1 MPPGRLASQTAGS
14 SGSRSVADAPGFPRC
29 VAGRCVA
36 NADHN
41 VWPPPR
47 DHNGQPVPFLVGAN
61 VRRVR
66 APPGP
71 SDPVA
76 LRPSDPARSA
86 ALTPA
91 ERGSRPFPARPRT
104 ARYAQAMTRSLRAWL
119 VRASLRHPPA
129 PDPCGVSRR
138 RRRPRRLRG
147 GRDPRRVLRS
157 RLGVHDRRP
166 PARRLPGSR
175 GAAAHQLPGQGAR
188 QRGLGPELHDG
199 RARRARRRGHRRRP
213 LRRGDLGARGL
224 VRAHGGRVRGGGPR
238 PDEDAQVLQAERDRR
253 QPHREAVDGRRDRGR
268 EGWPAAR
275 RAGQQRRRAHDRDLA
290 RGPGRTRC
298 SCCSR
303 PTSAT
308 PP

>member
-41 VWPPPR
+41 VWPRPMGSQWPTRPGSRGCERQARAGTAGTIGPR
-47 DHNGQPVPFLVGAN
+47 RPATIG
-61 VRRVR
+61 
-66 APPGP
+66 PG
-71 SDPVA
+71 
-76 LRPSDPARSA
+76 RSA
-86 ALTPA
+86 APTPA

-119 VRASLRHPPA
+119 VRASLRPRLPRTVA
-129 PDPCGVSRR
+129 VFLGR
-138 RRRPRRLRG
+138 RRRPRRLR

-166 PARRLPGSR
+166 PAGRLPGSR

-188 QRGLGPELHDG
+188 QRGLGPELHDR

-213 LRRGDLGARGL
+213 VRRGDLGPRGL
-224 VRAHGGRVRGGGPR
+224 VRAHGGRVRG
-238 PDEDAQVLQAERDRR
+238 
-253 QPHREAVDGRRDRGR
+253 
-268 EGWPAAR
+268 AR
-275 RAGQQRRRAHDRDLA
+275 ASTRRRCSSSTSRA
-290 RGPGRTRC
+290 RPPTATPR
-298 SCCSR
+298 SCRR
-303 PTSAT
+303 PT
-308 PP
+308 